1 MKKNSNTVTIVIPH
15 LMRDLR
21 HSLLPVVCSSILLLS
36 ACSAPKSNMEGDHM
50 PFDTMVQVMA
60 DIHVIEAKTNL
71 GKSKGLEEGKQK
83 LYNDYE
89 QVFFNHGITQ
99 KKFEDSYKFFSSDP
113 PLFNTLF
120 EKTIEELNKR
130 QALIEK

>member
-1 MKKNSNTVTIVIPH
+1 MFLNKKKRLNVIPH

-21 HSLLPVVCSSILLLS
+21 HVLIPVIGSSIIILS
-36 ACSAPKSNMEGDHM
+36 ACSGPQSNMEGEYM

-71 GKSKGLEEGKQK
+71 GKSRGIEEGKQN
-83 LYNDYE
+83 LYRDYE

-99 KKFEDSYKFFSSDP
+99 KKFEDSYKYYSSNP
-113 PLFNTLF
+113 EQFNTLF

-130 QALIEK
+130 QALIGK

>member
-1 MKKNSNTVTIVIPH
+1 MIAKRII
-15 LMRDLR
+15 
-21 HSLLPVVCSSILLLS
+21 ILS
-36 ACSAPKSNMEGDHM
+36 AVLFLAACSGPESNMEGDYM

-71 GKSKGLEEGKQK
+71 SNSKGLEEGKQK

-99 KKFEDSYKFFSSDP
+99 KKFEDSHKYYSSNP
-113 PLFNTLF
+113 ELYNTLF
-120 EKTIEELNKR
+120 EKVIEELNKR
-130 QALIEK
+130 QALVK

>member
-1 MKKNSNTVTIVIPH
+1 MKFPSIKYKALFVAVW
-15 LMRDLR
+15 
-21 HSLLPVVCSSILLLS
+21 LLA
-36 ACSAPKSNMEGDHM
+36 ACGGPESNMEGEYM

-71 GKSKGLEEGKQK
+71 GNSKGLEEGKQK
-83 LYNDYE
+83 LYRDYE

-99 KKFEDSYKFFSSDP
+99 KKFEDSHKYYSSKP
-113 PLFNTLF
+113 ELYNSLF

-130 QALIEK
+130 QALIGK

>member
-1 MKKNSNTVTIVIPH
+1 MIGKNIKGSIAA
-15 LMRDLR
+15 LA
-21 HSLLPVVCSSILLLS
+21 LLLAACSSPES
-36 ACSAPKSNMEGDHM
+36 SGEAHM

-71 GKSKGLEEGKQK
+71 GNSKGLEEGKQK
-83 LYNDYE
+83 LYTDYE

-99 KKFEDSYKFFSSDP
+99 KKFEDSHKYYSSDP
-113 PLFNTLF
+113 ELYNTLF

-130 QALIEK
+130 QALIGK

>member
-1 MKKNSNTVTIVIPH
+1 MIAKRII
-15 LMRDLR
+15 
-21 HSLLPVVCSSILLLS
+21 ILS
-36 ACSAPKSNMEGDHM
+36 AVLFLAACSVPESNMEGDYM

-71 GKSKGLEEGKQK
+71 SNSKGLEEGKQK

-99 KKFEDSYKFFSSDP
+99 KKFEDSHKYYSSNP
-113 PLFNTLF
+113 ELYNTLF
-120 EKTIEELNKR
+120 EKVIEELNKR
-130 QALIEK
+130 QALVK